1 MQCQVSIIFVFT
13 FSIITVGRISRRHF
27 LLFFS
32 MRLMTA
38 FSGRLAIWCA
48 SKFGWAMHVY
58 GFSSASID
66 IKPLYTLCWS
76 VHVKISFYQ
85 VPSDVFLAGNCT
97 RSKEQPT
104 HVGIYF

>member
-1 MQCQVSIIFVFT
+1 VSGFNYFCFHLFHHQCGKNLAPPFFIV
-13 FSIITVGRISRRHF
+13 
-27 LLFFS
+27 FFS
-32 MRLMTA
+32 MGLMTA
-38 FSGRLAIWCA
+38 FAGRLAIWCA

-66 IKPLYTLCWS
+66 FKPLYTLCWR
-76 VHVKISFYQ
+76 VYVKISFYQ

>member
-1 MQCQVSIIFVFT
+1 
-13 FSIITVGRISRRHF
+13 
-27 LLFFS
+27 
-32 MRLMTA
+32 MTA